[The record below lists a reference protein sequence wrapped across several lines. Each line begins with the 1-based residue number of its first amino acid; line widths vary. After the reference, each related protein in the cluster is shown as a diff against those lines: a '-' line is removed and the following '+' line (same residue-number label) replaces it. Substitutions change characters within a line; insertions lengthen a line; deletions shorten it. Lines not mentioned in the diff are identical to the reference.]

1 MNEQEML
8 EMLTDIG
15 TCEDAATRRQK
26 LTELTDGVKG
36 VFASLGTVTAER
48 QALETDNKKLQEYNM
63 QLFLRVG
70 SPAQQPQKHNNPEPA
85 KQLTYDN
92 LFNENGG
99 LK

>member
-8 EMLTDIG
+8 DKLTEIG
-15 TCEDAATRRQK
+15 TCEDAATRRQI
-26 LTELTDGVKG
+26 LTEITDGVKT
-36 VFASLGTVTAER
+36 VFGNLTTVTTEK
-48 QALETDNKKLQEYNM
+48 QTLEQDNKKLQEYNM

-70 SPAQQPQKHNNPEPA
+70 KPQQTPKTEP
-85 KQLTYDN
+85 KPTSEMKYEN

>member
-8 EMLTDIG
+8 NMLTEIG
-15 TCEDAATRRQK
+15 TCEDDATRRQM

-36 VFASLGTVTAER
+36 VFGSLSTVTAENET
-48 QALETDNKKLQEYNM
+48 LEKNNKQLQEYNM
-63 QLFLRVG
+63 QLYLRVNDPG
-70 SPAQQPQKHNNPEPA
+70 KQTQHTKPEPA
-85 KQLTYDN
+85 KELKYEN

>member
-8 EMLTDIG
+8 DKLTEIG
-15 TCEDAATRRQK
+15 TCEDDATRRQK

-36 VFASLGTVTAER
+36 VFSSLTTVTAEKET
-48 QALETDNKKLQEYNM
+48 LEKNNKQLQEYNM
-63 QLFLRVG
+63 QLYLRVNDPG
-70 SPAQQPQKHNNPEPA
+70 KQSQPKTEPA
-85 KQLTYDN
+85 KELKYEN

>member
-1 MNEQEML
+1 ML
-8 EMLTDIG
+8 AMLTEIG
-15 TCEDAATRRQK
+15 TCEDDATRRQK

-36 VFASLGTVTAER
+36 VFGSLATVTAEK
-48 QALETDNKKLQEYNM
+48 QTLETDNKKLQEYNM

-70 SPAQQPQKHNNPEPA
+70 NPAQPAKNNNPTPA
-85 KQLTYDN
+85 KELKYEN